1 VYGTSPPRTLR
12 CETWTLRVSLET
24 CAWRI
29 QKALIDTIRRFCTW
43 CCVLRSWASSEKCPR
58 RVRCPPL
65 TQARAVPFDRGSVER
80 EIVHER
86 KITLWKIHT
95 GDQTEKYQFVYATYL
110 QKSNAL
116 STGSDYCDGS
126 SPSPW
131 PFTMRTGDKEP
142 SGSISHHMDHA
153 HVECILDDTP
163 IEARIWH
170 SNGIHSLKLRIQ
182 QSLGMGS

>member
-1 VYGTSPPRTLR
+1 M
-12 CETWTLRVSLET
+12 
-24 CAWRI
+24 
-29 QKALIDTIRRFCTW
+29 K
-43 CCVLRSWASSEKCPR
+43 
-58 RVRCPPL
+58 
-65 TQARAVPFDRGSVER
+65 RGR
-80 EIVHER
+80 
-86 KITLWKIHT
+86 
-95 GDQTEKYQFVYATYL
+95 FVYRSKHALGGYRRPSSIPSVVFAPGAVSYDHRLLLRNALGEYAVRRSRKHALFHSTEDLWNARLSMKGKLPYG
-110 QKSNAL
+110 KSTLEIKPRNIDSSTRPTCKKSTAL